1 MNSVRSTLFIEEFK
15 KRNSS
20 AGATCASQPAPMEQ
34 ICSFISFLYTGNP
47 VGVSQSVSNDIDLL
61 YYHLLNMPY
70 RFNLCICIFLLT
82 AYTVTSQSKVAATS
96 YKDTSF
102 WQEYHEPYPVG
113 KTAAE
118 NEVRGITSDNMLNIW
133 IATAAGIFTKKENEK
148 KWEAIDLREDNGP
161 AYAIITDSRNAI
173 WAGTWKGVYMFQFN
187 EIKKISGTEGPISVL
202 CNSTEGIYA
211 LGPQG
216 IWLYNGKAFEK
227 KNYTIA
233 KSVRSAVSD
242 NNGGLWIATDVGLYH
257 CINNST
263 SYLQKTDV
271 LISAYIKSIAFNTTQ
286 NMWVGG
292 LGGVSILRDK
302 KRIQTL
308 TSQNGIPSVHVN
320 CIQKSPDGRMWVG
333 TNTGIVRYNAKQQH
347 SLIFSRRWLLDD
359 KVTAIHF
366 DVEGTAWV
374 ATPAGVSAI
383 KKQKMNLA
391 QKQDFFYDVTMKRHV
406 REPWIVGQC
415 KLKDVNNINT
425 WEPDDDDN
433 DGEYGGNYLAMES
446 FRYAVTKSEDA
457 KSKAKKS
464 FEFLKLLREVTGLDG
479 FFARTIVPVSW
490 GNNVH
495 DANETFTDKQL
506 AEELVK
512 EPRFKP
518 VGTRWQK
525 SKDGKW
531 LWKGDTSSDE
541 WCGHMMGYFFYYTL
555 VADDAEKKVVADHV
569 SKLVDH
575 LINHN
580 FNMVDIDGTHT
591 RWSVWSPDDLNHN
604 PEWTPD
610 RFQNSMELLTFL
622 KLAYY
627 MTGDIKYQQ
636 HYLRLIK
643 EEHYLNNMSH
653 ITEQNP
659 AWFIYFDVVLQMY
672 LYPILLHCEQDA
684 ALHTFYEQQADK
696 WMAKRINDKSP
707 IINFFYS
714 YARHKKVGLAASID
728 FLKDTPL
735 DLVNWSIDH
744 TKREDVKLVRTPVLE
759 EIQLSELP
767 PASIRAAVRWDRN
780 PWLATN
786 GFASIEREPVFWL
799 LPYWMGRY
807 LKMVED

>member
-1 MNSVRSTLFIEEFK
+1 M
-15 KRNSS
+15 
-20 AGATCASQPAPMEQ
+20 
-34 ICSFISFLYTGNP
+34 LYRFFSGLLLLA
-47 VGVSQSVSNDIDLL
+47 VGYNALSQSNAEPTII
-61 YYHLLNMPY
+61 
-70 RFNLCICIFLLT
+70 R
-82 AYTVTSQSKVAATS
+82 
-96 YKDTSF
+96 DTYF
-102 WQEYHEPYPVG
+102 QQEYHEPYPVG
-113 KTAAE
+113 KNAE
-118 NEVRGITSDNMLNIW
+118 ANEVRSITSDNILNVW

-148 KWEAIDLREDNGP
+148 NWETIVLGADDGP
-161 AYAIITDSRNAI
+161 AYAVITDSRNAV
-173 WAGTWKGVYMFQFN
+173 WAGTWRGVYLFQHN
-187 EIKKISGTEGPISVL
+187 EIKKIAGTDGPVSVL
-202 CNSTEGIYA
+202 CNAKEGIYA
-211 LGPQG
+211 LGPNG
-216 IWLYNGKAFEK
+216 IWLYNGYTFEK
-227 KNYTIA
+227 QHYAIA
-233 KSVRSAVSD
+233 KSVRHAVAD
-242 NNGGLWIATDVGLYH
+242 NHGGLWITTDVGLYY
-257 CINNST
+257 CNKNKT
-263 SYLQKTDV
+263 TYFQKTDV
-271 LISAYIKSIAFNTTQ
+271 LLSAYTKGAAFDGAGNI
-286 NMWVGG
+286 WVGG
-292 LGGVSILRDK
+292 LGGVSVLRNTK
-302 KRIQTL
+302 KIRSLQPKD
-308 TSQNGIPSVHVN
+308 GIPSVHVN
-320 CIQKSPDGRMWVG
+320 CVEQSPDDKMWVG
-333 TNTGIVRYNAKQQH
+333 TNTGIVRYDAKGNH
-347 SLIFSRRWLLDD
+347 SLVFSRRWLLDD
-359 KVTAIHF
+359 KVNAIHF
-366 DVEGTAWV
+366 DAEGNAWIATAN
-374 ATPAGVSAI
+374 GVSAI
-383 KKQKMNLA
+383 KKRSMTLA
-391 QKQDFFYDVTMKRHV
+391 QKQDFFYDITMNRHV

-415 KLKDVNNINT
+415 KLKDAADLST

-464 FEFLKLLREVTGLDG
+464 FGFLKMLREVTGLDG

-495 DANETFTDKQL
+495 DANEPFTDKQL

-518 VGTRWQK
+518 VGTRWHL

-555 VADDAEKKVVADHV
+555 VADDAEKKVIADHV

-591 RWSVWSPDDLNHN
+591 RWSVWSPDDLNRN
-604 PEWTPD
+604 PEWMPD

-622 KLAYY
+622 KLAYH
-627 MTGDIKYQQ
+627 MTGDNKYQQ

-643 EEHYLNNMSH
+643 EEHYLENMSH

-659 AWFIYFDVVLQMY
+659 AWFIYFDVIMQMY
-672 LYPILLHCEQDA
+672 LYPILLHCEKDPVLIKIYQ
-684 ALHTFYEQQADK
+684 QQADK
-696 WMAKRINDKSP
+696 WMQKRKADKSP

-714 YARHKKVGLAASID
+714 YARNKKVGLTASVE

-744 TKREDVKLVRTPVLE
+744 TKREDVQKVRMPMLE
-759 EIQLSELP
+759 EIQVSELP
-767 PASIRAAVRWDRN
+767 SASIRAAVRWDRN

-807 LKMVED
+807 LKMIE